1 MDKSQ
6 IKRIAVCGPNADE
19 ASFALTHYGP
29 VAVEVT
35 TVLEGIKQQ
44 VKEGTKVTYTKGCD
58 LVDANWPESEIISYP
73 LTAEEKTEIQKAVD
87 NVKESDVAVV
97 VLGGGIRTC
106 GENKSRT
113 SLDLPGHQQQ
123 LLEAIVATGKPV
135 VLVLI
140 NGRPLSINWADKFVP
155 AILEAWYPGSQG
167 GTAIAEALFGDYNPG
182 GKLTVTFPKT
192 VGQIPFNF
200 PAKPAS
206 QVDGGQTPGIRV
218 INRVSMAHSIRSDT
232 D

>member
-1 MDKSQ
+1 M
-6 IKRIAVCGPNADE
+6 
-19 ASFALTHYGP
+19 
-29 VAVEVT
+29 
-35 TVLEGIKQQ
+35 LEGIKQQ

-73 LTAEEKTEIQKAVD
+73 LTAEEKNEIQKAVD

-113 SLDLPGHQQQ
+113 SLDLPDHQQQ

-140 NGRPLSINWADKFVP
+140 NGRRSVSTGPINLYRPFWR
-155 AILEAWYPGSQG
+155 PGTLVHKEEQ
-167 GTAIAEALFGDYNPG
+167 L
-182 GKLTVTFPKT
+182 LPKPSSEIT
-192 VGQIPFNF
+192 
-200 PAKPAS
+200 
-206 QVDGGQTPGIRV
+206 IREE
-218 INRVSMAHSIRSDT
+218 S
-232 D
+232 